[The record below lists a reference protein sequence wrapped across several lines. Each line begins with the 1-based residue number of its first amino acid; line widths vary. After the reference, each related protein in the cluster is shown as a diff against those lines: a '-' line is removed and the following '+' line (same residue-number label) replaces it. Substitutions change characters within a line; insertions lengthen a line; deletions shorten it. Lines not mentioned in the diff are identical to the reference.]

1 MLTHDFRRRLH
12 TLRAGWRP
20 SARTERAEHRD
31 DAACFAPVAREPT
44 GLYPSSPRE
53 ERPLKLNVLPAVD
66 DLAADKFHDECGV
79 FGIFGHAEA
88 SNLTYLGIH
97 ALQHRGQESA
107 GIASL

>member
-1 MLTHDFRRRLH
+1 MLTQPSRPRLLA
-12 TLRAGWRP
+12 LRAGWRP
-20 SARTERAEHRD
+20 PCRIHGQEHRD

-53 ERPLKLNVLPAVD
+53 ERPLKLNVLSPVD
-66 DLAADKFHDECGV
+66 DRAADKFHDECGV
-79 FGIFGHAEA
+79 FGIFGHPEA